1 MYYSVCPEYA
11 VLFSL
16 IVLDLVLG
24 TLVIR
29 GWIEAKRPA
38 VNIHP
43 EIIRIKR
50 LEDSAK
56 NTWDAQ
62 RENSMSSKTCLICL
76 IFLDYCLYLYI

>member
-1 MYYSVCPEYA
+1 MYYFVCFEYA

-24 TLVIR
+24 TLVMC

-50 LEDSAK
+50 LEDFAK
-56 NTWDAQ
+56 NTCDNWDAQ
-62 RENSMSSKTCLICL
+62 RENSTS
-76 IFLDYCLYLYI
+76 